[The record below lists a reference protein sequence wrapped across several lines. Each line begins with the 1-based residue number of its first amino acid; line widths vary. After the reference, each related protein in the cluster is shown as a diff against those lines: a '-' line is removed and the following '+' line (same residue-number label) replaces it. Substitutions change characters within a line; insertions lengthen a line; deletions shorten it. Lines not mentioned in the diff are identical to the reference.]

1 MKKEELYANIEGI
14 LELDPGTV
22 KGDETLESLGDWNS
36 LAIISFIAFAD
47 GMLGLSLHPDT
58 LKKAKTVTDLTA
70 MVQQKISG

>member
-14 LELDPGTV
+14 LELEPGTV

-47 GMLGLSLHPDT
+47 GMLGLSLHPET
-58 LKKAKTVTDLTA
+58 LKKARTVADLAA
-70 MVQQKISG
+70 MVQQKITG